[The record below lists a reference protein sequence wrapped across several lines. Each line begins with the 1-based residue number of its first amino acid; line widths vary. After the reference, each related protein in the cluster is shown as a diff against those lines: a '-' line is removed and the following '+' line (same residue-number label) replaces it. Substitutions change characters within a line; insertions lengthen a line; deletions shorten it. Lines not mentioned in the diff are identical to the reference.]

1 MNKTKKKVP
10 QQNVKLSKVET
21 EVVGEWSEW
30 KRIKVTTK
38 KLYQNME
45 FNEFLQELWLLA
57 KWNDYTD
64 VKALKETSIC

>member
-1 MNKTKKKVP
+1 MEKSQFKQVNKMKKKVP

-45 FNEFLQELWLLA
+45 FNEFC
-57 KWNDYTD
+57 KNYG
-64 VKALKETSIC
+64 S